1 LTREQLPKLVLRRKP
16 VGKKRKGR
24 LKKKW
29 IIRVEENL
37 KIMKVRN
44 WKVIAAIRR
53 EWRRID

>member
-1 LTREQLPKLVLRRKP
+1 LPKLVLRRKP

-29 IIRVEENL
+29 ISRVEENF